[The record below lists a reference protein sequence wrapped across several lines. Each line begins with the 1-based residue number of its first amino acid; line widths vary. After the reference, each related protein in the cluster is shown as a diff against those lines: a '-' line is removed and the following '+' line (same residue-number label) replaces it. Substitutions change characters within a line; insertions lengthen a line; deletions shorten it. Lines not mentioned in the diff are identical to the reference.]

1 MRNEG
6 LGSWP
11 ARRARK
17 TPRRVA
23 LVHGG
28 LSAARGGPSTD
39 DGGPST
45 ECGGRSANAGGPST
59 EYGGRSANA
68 GGPSTEYRGRSTS
81 TGDLSTDYR
90 TLHTRVTRLAHA
102 LRTRGI
108 RRGDRVAYLGPNHP
122 AYLETLFA
130 AGTLGAVFVP
140 LNTRLAGPEIAYQL
154 TDSGAK
160 ALVHAPSHAA
170 VVAGLPGH
178 TDVRTYI
185 EVGTEYE
192 QVLAAASEEPID
204 EPVGLDDTCIIMY
217 TSGTTGRPKGAMLT
231 HGNLIWNAVNVLV
244 DTDLI
249 ADERALVS
257 APLFHTAGLNM
268 LTLPVLLKGGTCVL
282 VESFDPAAT
291 LDLIEQHRI
300 TFMFG
305 VPTMFEQVARHPR
318 WADTDLSSLRIL
330 TCGGSPVPTPLI
342 AAYQERGLTFLQ
354 GYGMTEAAPG
364 TLFLDAEHAV
374 SKAGSAGVP
383 HFFSDVRV
391 VRPDFTPVDVGET
404 GEIVVRGPHVMPGYW
419 GLPEETAAS
428 FTDGW
433 FRSGDAARVDE
444 DDYVYIVDRMKDMI
458 ISGGENV
465 YPAEI
470 EDLLLA
476 HPDIDECAVIGVAD
490 DKWGEVPRAVVVPR
504 EGAALDPD
512 EVLASLAGRLAKY
525 KIPKSLVVADE
536 LPRTAS
542 GKLLKSRVRS
552 RYGNNPQAKDA
563 T

>member
-17 TPRRVA
+17 TPHRTA
-23 LVHGG
+23 LIHGDTARTYAG
-28 LSAARGGPSTD
+28 LCD
-39 DGGPST
+39 
-45 ECGGRSANAGGPST
+45 
-59 EYGGRSANA
+59 
-68 GGPSTEYRGRSTS
+68 
-81 TGDLSTDYR
+81 R
-90 TLHTRVTRLAHA
+90 TTRLAHA
-102 LRTRGI
+102 LRERGV
-108 RRGDRVAYLGPNHP
+108 RRGDRIAYLGPNHP
-122 AYLETLFA
+122 SYLETLFA

-154 TDSGAK
+154 ADSGAK
-160 ALVHAPSHAA
+160 ALVYGPSHAGL
-170 VVAGLPGH
+170 VAGLPGS
-178 TDVRTYI
+178 TDVRTYV
-185 EVGTEYE
+185 EVGAEYE
-192 QVLAAASEEPID
+192 EALASASREPID
-204 EPVGLDDTCIIMY
+204 TPVTPDDTCIIMY

-231 HGNLIWNAVNVLV
+231 HGNLTWNAVNVLI
-244 DTDLI
+244 DHDLV

-282 VESFDPAAT
+282 VEAFDPDAT
-291 LDLIEQHRI
+291 FDLIERHRI

-305 VPTMFEQVARHPR
+305 VPTMFDQVARHPR
-318 WADTDLSSLRIL
+318 WPDADLSSLRIL

-342 AAYQERGLTFLQ
+342 AAYQRRGLTFLQ

-374 SKAGSAGVP
+374 AKAGSAGVP

-391 VRPDFTPVDVGET
+391 VRPDLAPVDVGEV
-404 GEIVVRGPHVMPGYW
+404 GEVVVRGPHVMPGYW

-428 FTDGW
+428 FADGW
-433 FRSGDAARVDE
+433 FRSGDAAQVDE
-444 DDYVYIVDRMKDMI
+444 DGYVYIVDRIKDMI
-458 ISGGENV
+458 ISGGENI

-470 EDLLLA
+470 EDQLLA
-476 HPDIDECAVIGVAD
+476 HPDIVECAVIGVPD

-525 KIPKSLVVADE
+525 KIPKSVVVADE

-542 GKLLKSRVRS
+542 GKLLKSRVRK
-552 RYGNNPQAKDA
+552 RYGSDSQ
-563 T
+563 

>member
-17 TPRRVA
+17 TPHRTA
-23 LVHGG
+23 LIHGDTTFTY
-28 LSAARGGPSTD
+28 A
-39 DGGPST
+39 
-45 ECGGRSANAGGPST
+45 E
-59 EYGGRSANA
+59 
-68 GGPSTEYRGRSTS
+68 
-81 TGDLSTDYR
+81 
-90 TLHTRVTRLAHA
+90 LHTRVTRLAHA
-102 LRTRGI
+102 LRARGI

-122 AYLETLFA
+122 SYLETLFA
-130 AGTLGAVFVP
+130 AGSLGAVFVP
-140 LNTRLAGPEIAYQL
+140 LNTRLAGPEIGYQL
-154 TDSGAK
+154 SDSGAR
-160 ALVHAPSHAA
+160 ALIYGPSHAGL
-170 VVAGLPGH
+170 VAGLPGS
-178 TDVRTYI
+178 TDVRTYV
-185 EVGTEYE
+185 EVGAEYE
-192 QVLAAASEEPID
+192 QLLAESAVEPID
-204 EPVGLDDTCIIMY
+204 EPVTADDTCIIMY

-231 HGNLIWNAVNVLV
+231 HGNLTWNAINVLV

-282 VESFDPAAT
+282 VEAFEPKAT
-291 LDLIEQHRI
+291 FDLIEQHRI

-318 WADTDLSSLRIL
+318 WADADLSSLRIL
-330 TCGGSPVPTPLI
+330 TCGGSPVSTPLI

-354 GYGMTEAAPG
+354 GYGMTEASPG
-364 TLFLDAEHAV
+364 TLFLDAEHAIG
-374 SKAGSAGVP
+374 KAGSAGVP

-391 VRPDFTPVDVGET
+391 VRPDLAPVDVGET
-404 GEIVVRGPHVMPGYW
+404 GEVVLRGPHVMPGYW

-428 FTDGW
+428 FADGW

-444 DDYVYIVDRMKDMI
+444 DGYVFIVDRIKDMI
-458 ISGGENV
+458 ISGGENI

-470 EDLLLA
+470 EDLLLG
-476 HPDIDECAVIGVAD
+476 HPDIAECAVIGVPD

-504 EGAALDPD
+504 EGATPDPD

-525 KIPKSLVVADE
+525 KIPKSVVIADG

-542 GKLLKSRVRS
+542 GKLLKSRVRKRFGS
-552 RYGNNPQAKDA
+552 HS
-563 T
+563 

>member
-17 TPRRVA
+17 TPHRTA
-23 LVHGG
+23 LIHG
-28 LSAARGGPSTD
+28 D
-39 DGGPST
+39 
-45 ECGGRSANAGGPST
+45 RSVTYA
-59 EYGGRSANA
+59 ELH
-68 GGPSTEYRGRSTS
+68 E
-81 TGDLSTDYR
+81 R
-90 TLHTRVTRLAHA
+90 TTRLAHA
-102 LRTRGI
+102 LRTRGV
-108 RRGDRVAYLGPNHP
+108 RRGDRIAYLGPNHP

-140 LNTRLAGPEIAYQL
+140 LNIRLAGPEIAYQL
-154 TDSGAK
+154 ADSGAK
-160 ALVHAPSHAA
+160 ALVYAPSLAA
-170 VVAGLPGH
+170 LVAGLPGSI
-178 TDVRTYI
+178 DVRTYV
-185 EVGTEYE
+185 EVGAEYE
-192 QVLAAASEEPID
+192 ELLAAAGDEPID
-204 EPVGLDDTCIIMY
+204 QPVTLDDTCIIMY

-231 HGNLIWNAVNVLV
+231 HGNLVWNAFNVLV
-244 DTDLI
+244 DHDLI

-282 VESFDPAAT
+282 VEAFDPEAT
-291 LDLIEQHRI
+291 FDLIERHRI

-305 VPTMFEQVARHPR
+305 VPTMFDQVARHPR
-318 WADTDLSSLRIL
+318 WDRADLSSLRIL

-342 AAYQERGLTFLQ
+342 GKYQERGLTFLQ

-374 SKAGSAGVP
+374 GKAGSAGVP

-391 VRPDFTPVDVGET
+391 VRPDLVPVDVGET
-404 GEIVVRGPHVMPGYW
+404 GEVVVRGPHVMPGYW
-419 GLPEETAAS
+419 GLPEETAAV
-428 FTDGW
+428 FADGW

-444 DDYVYIVDRMKDMI
+444 DGYVYIVDRIKDMI
-458 ISGGENV
+458 ISGGENI

-470 EDLLLA
+470 EDQLLA
-476 HPDIDECAVIGVAD
+476 HPDIVECAVIGVPD
-490 DKWGEVPRAVVVPR
+490 EKWGEVPRAVVVPR
-504 EGAALDPD
+504 EGATLDPD
-512 EVLASLAGRLAKY
+512 EVIASLSGRLAKY
-525 KIPKSLVVADE
+525 KIPKSVVVADA

-552 RYGNNPQAKDA
+552 RYGTDSQAKDHR
-563 T
+563 

>member
-17 TPRRVA
+17 TPHRTA
-23 LVHGG
+23 LIHGG
-28 LSAARGGPSTD
+28 TP
-39 DGGPST
+39 
-45 ECGGRSANAGGPST
+45 
-59 EYGGRSANA
+59 
-68 GGPSTEYRGRSTS
+68 TS
-81 TGDLSTDYR
+81 YA
-90 TLHTRVTRLAHA
+90 TLHHRTTRLAHA
-102 LRTRGI
+102 LRDRGV
-108 RRGDRVAYLGPNHP
+108 RRGDRIGYLGPNHP
-122 AYLETLFA
+122 SYLEALFA

-154 TDSGAK
+154 ADSGAK
-160 ALVHAPSHAA
+160 ALVYGPSHAGL
-170 VVAGLPGH
+170 VAGLPGS
-178 TDVRTYI
+178 TDIRTYV
-185 EVGTEYE
+185 EVGPEYE
-192 QVLAAASEEPID
+192 AALASASDEPID
-204 EPVGLDDTCIIMY
+204 APVTPDDTCIIMY

-231 HGNLIWNAVNVLV
+231 HGNITWNALNVLV
-244 DTDLI
+244 DIDLI

-282 VESFDPAAT
+282 VEAFDPSAT
-291 LDLIEQHRI
+291 FDLIARHRI

-305 VPTMFEQVARHPR
+305 VPTMFDQLARHPR
-318 WADTDLSSLRIL
+318 WPEADLSSLRIL

-364 TLFLDAEHAV
+364 ALFLDAEHAV

-391 VRPDFTPVDVGET
+391 VRPDLAPVDVGET

-419 GLPEETAAS
+419 GLPDETAAS
-428 FTDGW
+428 FAEGW
-433 FRSGDAARVDE
+433 FRSGDAARIDE
-444 DDYVYIVDRMKDMI
+444 DGYVFIVDRIKDMI
-458 ISGGENV
+458 ISGGENI

-476 HPDIDECAVIGVAD
+476 HPDIVECAVIGVPD

-504 EGAALDPD
+504 EGATLDPD
-512 EVLASLAGRLAKY
+512 EVLASLSGRLAKY
-525 KIPKSLVVADE
+525 KIPKSVVLADE

-542 GKLLKSRVRS
+542 GKLLKSRVRT
-552 RYGNNPQAKDA
+552 RYGNQ
-563 T
+563 

>member
-17 TPRRVA
+17 TPHRTA
-23 LVHGG
+23 LIHHDTTVTYAQ
-28 LSAARGGPSTD
+28 LY
-39 DGGPST
+39 
-45 ECGGRSANAGGPST
+45 E
-59 EYGGRSANA
+59 
-68 GGPSTEYRGRSTS
+68 
-81 TGDLSTDYR
+81 R
-90 TLHTRVTRLAHA
+90 TTRLAHA
-102 LRTRGI
+102 LRDRGV
-108 RRGDRVAYLGPNHP
+108 RRGDRIAYLGPNHP
-122 AYLETLFA
+122 SYLETLFA

-160 ALVHAPSHAA
+160 VLVHAPSHAGP
-170 VVAGLPGH
+170 VSGLPGA
-178 TDVRTYI
+178 TDLRTCI
-185 EVGTEYE
+185 QTGAAYE
-192 QVLAAASEEPID
+192 DALSAAADEPID
-204 EPVGLDDTCIIMY
+204 ETVTPDDTCIIMY

-231 HGNLIWNAVNVLV
+231 HANLTWNAVNVLV
-244 DTDLI
+244 DHDLI

-268 LTLPVLLKGGTCVL
+268 LTLPVLLKGGACVL
-282 VESFDPAAT
+282 VESFDPGGT
-291 LDLIEQHRI
+291 LDLVERHRI

-305 VPTMFEQVARHPR
+305 VPTMYDQVARHPR
-318 WADTDLSSLRIL
+318 FEDADLSSLRIL

-342 AAYQERGLTFLQ
+342 AAYQRRGLTFLQ

-374 SKAGSAGVP
+374 AKAGSAGVP

-391 VRPDFTPVDVGET
+391 VRPDLTPVDVGEA
-404 GEIVVRGPHVMPGYW
+404 GEVVVRGPHVMTGYW
-419 GLPEETAAS
+419 GLPTETAGA
-428 FTDGW
+428 FADGW

-444 DDYVYIVDRMKDMI
+444 DGYVYIADRLKDMI

-476 HPDIDECAVIGVAD
+476 HPGITECAVIGVPDAT
-490 DKWGEVPRAVVVPR
+490 WGEVPRAVVVPR

-512 EVLASLAGRLAKY
+512 EVLASLAGRLARY
-525 KIPKSLVVADE
+525 KIPKSVVIADA

-542 GKLLKSRVRS
+542 GKLLKPQVRARFGTNYS
-552 RYGNNPQAKDA
+552 VKDN

>member
-17 TPRRVA
+17 TPHRTA
-23 LVHGG
+23 LIHGDTTVVDTT
-28 LSAARGGPSTD
+28 AHAY
-39 DGGPST
+39 
-45 ECGGRSANAGGPST
+45 E
-59 EYGGRSANA
+59 
-68 GGPSTEYRGRSTS
+68 
-81 TGDLSTDYR
+81 R
-90 TLHTRVTRLAHA
+90 TTRLAHA
-102 LRTRGI
+102 LRDPGV
-108 RRGDRVAYLGPNHP
+108 RRGDRIAYLGPNHP
-122 AYLETLFA
+122 SYLETLFA

-160 ALVHAPSHAA
+160 ALVYGPTHAGL
-170 VVAGLPGH
+170 VAGLPGN
-178 TDVRTYI
+178 TDVRTYV
-185 EVGTEYE
+185 EVGAEYE
-192 QVLAAASEEPID
+192 ELLDAASDEPID
-204 EPVGLDDTCIIMY
+204 EPVTADDTCIIMY

-231 HGNLIWNAVNVLV
+231 HGNLTWNAINVLV

-282 VESFDPAAT
+282 VEAFDPAAT
-291 LDLIEQHRI
+291 FDLIERHRI

-305 VPTMFEQVARHPR
+305 VPTMFDHVARHPR
-318 WADTDLSSLRIL
+318 WADADLSSLRIL
-330 TCGGSPVPTPLI
+330 TCGGSPVPSPLI

-354 GYGMTEAAPG
+354 GYGMTEASPG

-391 VRPDFTPVDVGET
+391 VRPDLTPAESARPARSWC
-404 GEIVVRGPHVMPGYW
+404 VRGRMSCPATGGCPRRRPRCSPTAGSAAGTRPGPTRTGTSHRRPYE
-419 GLPEETAAS
+419 GHDHLRRGEHLPRRDRGPAP
-428 FTDGW
+428 
-433 FRSGDAARVDE
+433 RPPRHRRVRGHRRPDE
-444 DDYVYIVDRMKDMI
+444 
-458 ISGGENV
+458 
-465 YPAEI
+465 
-470 EDLLLA
+470 
-476 HPDIDECAVIGVAD
+476 
-490 DKWGEVPRAVVVPR
+490 KWGEVPRAVVVPR
-504 EGAALDPD
+504 EDVELDPD

-525 KIPKSLVVADE
+525 KIPKSVVVADE

-542 GKLLKSRVRS
+542 GKLLKSRVRK
-552 RYGNNPQAKDA
+552 RYGTNSSVERKTYEHHRQRHRRTQEARRQRPRHQ
-563 T
+563 

>member
-17 TPRRVA
+17 TPHRTA
-23 LVHGG
+23 LIH
-28 LSAARGGPSTD
+28 
-39 DGGPST
+39 DGRP
-45 ECGGRSANAGGPST
+45 
-59 EYGGRSANA
+59 
-68 GGPSTEYRGRSTS
+68 
-81 TGDLSTDYR
+81 TDYR
-90 TLHTRVTRLAHA
+90 TLYTRVTRLAHA
-102 LRTRGI
+102 LRDRGV
-108 RRGDRVAYLGPNHP
+108 RRGDRIAHLGPNHP

-140 LNTRLAGPEIAYQL
+140 LNTRLASPEIAYQL
-154 TDSGAK
+154 ADSGAK
-160 ALVHAPSHAA
+160 VLVHGPAHAGL
-170 VVAGLPGH
+170 VAGLSGE
-178 TDVRTYI
+178 TDVRTRI
-185 EVGTEYE
+185 EIGDAYE
-192 QVLAAASEEPID
+192 QALAAASDEPID
-204 EPVGLDDTCIIMY
+204 EPVTPDDTCIIMY

-244 DTDLI
+244 DHDLI

-282 VESFDPAAT
+282 VEAFDPETT
-291 LDLIEQHRI
+291 LDLIERHRI

-305 VPTMFEQVARHPR
+305 VPAMFDQVARHPR
-318 WADTDLSSLRIL
+318 WADADLSSLRIL

-342 AAYQERGLTFLQ
+342 AAYQQRGLTFLQ

-374 SKAGSAGVP
+374 TKAGSAGVP

-391 VRPDFTPVDVGET
+391 VRPDLTPVDVGET
-404 GEIVVRGPHVMPGYW
+404 GEVVVRGPHVMAGYW
-419 GLPEETAAS
+419 GLPEETEAA
-428 FTDGW
+428 FADGW

-444 DDYVYIVDRMKDMI
+444 DGYVHIVDRIKDMI

-476 HPDIDECAVIGVAD
+476 HPGIAECAVIGVPD
-490 DKWGEVPRAVVVPR
+490 DKWGEVPRAVVVPAP
-504 EGAALDPD
+504 GADLDPD
-512 EVLASLAGRLAKY
+512 EVLASLTGRLAKY
-525 KIPKSLVVADE
+525 KIPKSVVVTDE
-536 LPRTAS
+536 LPRTAT
-542 GKLLKSRVRS
+542 GKLLKSRVRH
-552 RYGNNPQAKDA
+552 RYGTPNTP
-563 T
+563 TP

>member
-17 TPRRVA
+17 TPHRTA
-23 LVHGG
+23 LIHGDTT
-28 LSAARGGPSTD
+28 LTYAA
-39 DGGPST
+39 
-45 ECGGRSANAGGPST
+45 
-59 EYGGRSANA
+59 
-68 GGPSTEYRGRSTS
+68 
-81 TGDLSTDYR
+81 
-90 TLHTRVTRLAHA
+90 LHTRVTRLARA
-102 LRTRGI
+102 LRARGI
-108 RRGDRVAYLGPNHP
+108 RRGDRIAYLGPNHP
-122 AYLETLFA
+122 SYLETLFA

-154 TDSGAK
+154 SDSGAR
-160 ALVHAPSHAA
+160 ALVYGPPHAGL
-170 VVAGLPGH
+170 VAGLPGS
-178 TDVRTYI
+178 TDVRTYV
-185 EVGTEYE
+185 EVGAEYE
-192 QVLAAASEEPID
+192 ELLAESPAEPID
-204 EPVGLDDTCIIMY
+204 EPVAPDDTCIIMY

-231 HGNLIWNAVNVLV
+231 HGNLTWNAINVLV

-282 VESFDPAAT
+282 VEAFDPDAT
-291 LDLIEQHRI
+291 FDLIEQHRI

-318 WADTDLSSLRIL
+318 WAGADLSSLRIL
-330 TCGGSPVPTPLI
+330 TCGGSPVSTPLI

-354 GYGMTEAAPG
+354 GYGMTEASPG
-364 TLFLDAEHAV
+364 TLFLDAEHALG
-374 SKAGSAGVP
+374 KAGSAGVP
-383 HFFSDVRV
+383 HFFTDVRV
-391 VRPDFTPVDVGET
+391 VRPDLAPVGIDEAGE
-404 GEIVVRGPHVMPGYW
+404 VVLRGPNVMPGYW

-428 FTDGW
+428 FADGW

-444 DDYVYIVDRMKDMI
+444 DGYVFIVDRIKDMI
-458 ISGGENV
+458 ISGGENI

-470 EDLLLA
+470 EDLLLG
-476 HPDIDECAVIGVAD
+476 HPDIAECAVIGVPD

-504 EGAALDPD
+504 EGAVPDPD

-525 KIPKSLVVADE
+525 KIPKSVVVADE

-542 GKLLKSRVRS
+542 GKLLKSRVRK
-552 RYGNNPQAKDA
+552 RYGSDS
-563 T
+563 

>member
-17 TPRRVA
+17 TPHRTA
-23 LVHGG
+23 LIHGDTTVTY
-28 LSAARGGPSTD
+28 A
-39 DGGPST
+39 
-45 ECGGRSANAGGPST
+45 
-59 EYGGRSANA
+59 
-68 GGPSTEYRGRSTS
+68 
-81 TGDLSTDYR
+81 DLYER
-90 TLHTRVTRLAHA
+90 TTRLAHA
-102 LRTRGI
+102 LRARGV
-108 RRGDRVAYLGPNHP
+108 RRGDRIAYLGPNHP

-140 LNTRLAGPEIAYQL
+140 LNIRLAGPEIAYQL
-154 TDSGAK
+154 ADSGAK
-160 ALVHAPSHAA
+160 ALVYAPSLAGL
-170 VVAGLPGH
+170 VAGLPGS
-178 TDVRTYI
+178 TDVRTYVQ
-185 EVGTEYE
+185 VGADYE
-192 QVLAAASEEPID
+192 ELLADASDERID
-204 EPVGLDDTCIIMY
+204 QPVALDDTCIIMY

-231 HGNLIWNAVNVLV
+231 HGNLVWNAVNVLV
-244 DTDLI
+244 DHDLI

-282 VESFDPAAT
+282 VEAFDPNAT
-291 LDLIEQHRI
+291 FDLIERHRI

-305 VPTMFEQVARHPR
+305 VPTMFDQVARHPR
-318 WADTDLSSLRIL
+318 WAGADLSSLRIL

-391 VRPDFTPVDVGET
+391 VRPDLTPVDIGET
-404 GEIVVRGPHVMPGYW
+404 GEVVVSGPHVMPGYW
-419 GLPEETAAS
+419 GLPEETAAV
-428 FTDGW
+428 FADGW
-433 FRSGDAARVDE
+433 FRSGDAARIDE
-444 DDYVYIVDRMKDMI
+444 DGYVHIVDRIKDMI
-458 ISGGENV
+458 ISGGENI
-465 YPAEI
+465 YPAEV
-470 EDLLLA
+470 EDQLLA
-476 HPDIDECAVIGVAD
+476 HPDIVEVAVIGVPD

-504 EGAALDPD
+504 EGATLDPD
-512 EVLASLAGRLAKY
+512 EVIASLAGRLAKY
-525 KIPKSLVVADE
+525 KIPKSVVIADE

-542 GKLLKSRVRS
+542 GKLLKARVRS
-552 RYGNNPQAKDA
+552 RYGTDS
-563 T
+563 

>member
-17 TPRRVA
+17 TPHRTA
-23 LVHGG
+23 LIHGG
-28 LSAARGGPSTD
+28 
-39 DGGPST
+39 
-45 ECGGRSANAGGPST
+45 
-59 EYGGRSANA
+59 
-68 GGPSTEYRGRSTS
+68 TS
-81 TGDLSTDYR
+81 LTYAQLYDR
-90 TLHTRVTRLAHA
+90 TTRLAHA
-102 LRTRGI
+102 LRSRGI
-108 RRGDRVAYLGPNHP
+108 RRGDRIAYLGPNHP
-122 AYLETLFA
+122 SYLETLFA

-140 LNTRLAGPEIAYQL
+140 LNTRLAGPEIAFQL
-154 TDSGAK
+154 ADSGAK
-160 ALVHAPSHAA
+160 ALVYGPSHAGL
-170 VVAGLPGH
+170 VAGLPGD
-178 TDVRTYI
+178 TDVRAYV
-185 EVGTEYE
+185 EVGAEYE
-192 QVLAAASEEPID
+192 EALAGAPA
-204 EPVGLDDTCIIMY
+204 EPVDGPVAPDDTCIIMY

-231 HGNLIWNAVNVLV
+231 HANLTWNAVNVLI
-244 DTDLI
+244 DHDLI

-282 VESFDPAAT
+282 VEAFDPNT
-291 LDLIEQHRI
+291 TFDLIEEHRI

-318 WADTDLSSLRIL
+318 WPDADLSSLRIL
-330 TCGGSPVPTPLI
+330 TCGGSPVSTPLI

-354 GYGMTEAAPG
+354 GYGMTEASPG

-391 VRPDFTPVDVGET
+391 VRPDLTPVDVGET
-404 GEIVVRGPHVMPGYW
+404 GEVVVRGPHVMPGYW

-428 FTDGW
+428 FADGW

-444 DDYVYIVDRMKDMI
+444 DGYVHIVDRIKDMI
-458 ISGGENV
+458 ISGGENI

-476 HPDIDECAVIGVAD
+476 HPGIVECAVIGVPD
-490 DKWGEVPRAVVVPR
+490 EKWGEVPRAVVVPR
-504 EGAALDPD
+504 EGVTVDPD

-525 KIPKSLVVADE
+525 KIPKSVVLADE

-542 GKLLKSRVRS
+542 GKLLKSRVRN
-552 RYGNNPQAKDA
+552 RYGNS
-563 T
+563 

>member
-17 TPRRVA
+17 TPHRTA
-23 LVHGG
+23 LIHGDTTFTY
-28 LSAARGGPSTD
+28 A
-39 DGGPST
+39 
-45 ECGGRSANAGGPST
+45 E
-59 EYGGRSANA
+59 
-68 GGPSTEYRGRSTS
+68 
-81 TGDLSTDYR
+81 
-90 TLHTRVTRLAHA
+90 LHTRVTRLAHA
-102 LRTRGI
+102 LRARGI

-122 AYLETLFA
+122 SYLETLFA
-130 AGTLGAVFVP
+130 AGSLGAVFVP
-140 LNTRLAGPEIAYQL
+140 LNTRLAGPEIGYQL
-154 TDSGAK
+154 SDSGAR
-160 ALVHAPSHAA
+160 ALVYGPSHAGL
-170 VVAGLPGH
+170 VAGLPGS
-178 TDVRTYI
+178 TDVRTYV
-185 EVGTEYE
+185 EVGAEYE
-192 QVLAAASEEPID
+192 QLLAESAAEPID
-204 EPVGLDDTCIIMY
+204 EPVTADDTCIIMY

-231 HGNLIWNAVNVLV
+231 HGNLTWNAINVLV

-282 VESFDPAAT
+282 VEAFEPNAT
-291 LDLIEQHRI
+291 FDLIEQHRI

-318 WADTDLSSLRIL
+318 WADADLSSLRIL
-330 TCGGSPVPTPLI
+330 TCGGSPVSTPLI

-354 GYGMTEAAPG
+354 GYGMTEASPG
-364 TLFLDAEHAV
+364 TLFLDAEHAI

-391 VRPDFTPVDVGET
+391 VRPDLAPVDVDET
-404 GEIVVRGPHVMPGYW
+404 GEVVLRGPHVMPGYW

-428 FTDGW
+428 FADGW

-444 DDYVYIVDRMKDMI
+444 DGYVFIVDRIKDMI
-458 ISGGENV
+458 ISGGENI

-470 EDLLLA
+470 EDLLLG
-476 HPDIDECAVIGVAD
+476 HPDIAECAVIGVPD

-504 EGAALDPD
+504 EGATPDPD

-525 KIPKSLVVADE
+525 KIPKSVVIADG

-542 GKLLKSRVRS
+542 GKLLKSRVRKRFGS
-552 RYGNNPQAKDA
+552 HS
-563 T
+563 

>member
-6 LGSWP
+6 LGSWS

-17 TPRRVA
+17 TPHRTA
-23 LVHGG
+23 LIHGDTTVTY
-28 LSAARGGPSTD
+28 A
-39 DGGPST
+39 
-45 ECGGRSANAGGPST
+45 E
-59 EYGGRSANA
+59 
-68 GGPSTEYRGRSTS
+68 
-81 TGDLSTDYR
+81 
-90 TLHTRVTRLAHA
+90 LHTRVTRLAHA
-102 LRTRGI
+102 LRARGI

-122 AYLETLFA
+122 SYLETLFA

-154 TDSGAK
+154 SDSGAR
-160 ALVHAPSHAA
+160 ALVYGPAHAGL
-170 VVAGLPGH
+170 VAGLPGS
-178 TDVRTYI
+178 TDVRTYV
-185 EVGTEYE
+185 EVGAEYE
-192 QVLAAASEEPID
+192 GLLTESPTDPVD
-204 EPVGLDDTCIIMY
+204 EPVTPDDTCIIMY

-231 HGNLIWNAVNVLV
+231 HGNLTWNAINVLV

-282 VESFDPAAT
+282 VEAFDPDAT
-291 LDLIEQHRI
+291 FDLIEQHRI

-318 WADTDLSSLRIL
+318 WAGADLSSLRIL
-330 TCGGSPVPTPLI
+330 TCGGSPVSTPLI

-354 GYGMTEAAPG
+354 GYGMTEASPG
-364 TLFLDAEHAV
+364 TLFLDAEHAIG
-374 SKAGSAGVP
+374 KAGSAGVP

-391 VRPDFTPVDVGET
+391 VRPDLTPVDIDET
-404 GEIVVRGPHVMPGYW
+404 GEVVLRGPHVMPGYW

-428 FTDGW
+428 FADGW

-444 DDYVYIVDRMKDMI
+444 DGYVFIVDRIKDMI
-458 ISGGENV
+458 ISGGENI

-470 EDLLLA
+470 EDLLLG
-476 HPDIDECAVIGVAD
+476 HPDIAECAVIGVPD

-504 EGAALDPD
+504 EGHTPDPD
-512 EVLASLAGRLAKY
+512 EVLASLSGRLAKY
-525 KIPKSLVVADE
+525 KIPKSVVIADE

-542 GKLLKSRVRS
+542 GKLLKSRVRK
-552 RYGNNPQAKDA
+552 RYGSDSQTRTA

>member
-17 TPRRVA
+17 TPHRTA
-23 LVHGG
+23 LVHG
-28 LSAARGGPSTD
+28 
-39 DGGPST
+39 
-45 ECGGRSANAGGPST
+45 EQ
-59 EYGGRSANA
+59 
-68 GGPSTEYRGRSTS
+68 
-81 TGDLSTDYR
+81 STDYR
-90 TLHTRVTRLAHA
+90 TLHTRTMRLAHA
-102 LRTRGI
+102 LRARGV
-108 RRGDRVAYLGPNHP
+108 RRGDRIAYLGPNHP
-122 AYLETLFA
+122 SYLETLFA

-154 TDSGAK
+154 SDSGAK
-160 ALVHAPSHAA
+160 ALVYGPSHAGL
-170 VVAGLPGH
+170 VAGLPGS
-178 TDVRTYI
+178 TDVRTYV
-185 EVGTEYE
+185 EVGAEYE
-192 QVLAAASEEPID
+192 AALASASEEAID
-204 EPVGLDDTCIIMY
+204 EPVSPDDTCIIMY

-231 HGNLIWNAVNVLV
+231 HANLTWNAINVLV

-282 VESFDPAAT
+282 VEAFDPAAT
-291 LDLIEQHRI
+291 FDLIERHRI

-318 WADTDLSSLRIL
+318 WAGADLSSLRIL
-330 TCGGSPVPTPLI
+330 TCGGSPVSTPLI

-354 GYGMTEAAPG
+354 GYGMTEASPG
-364 TLFLDAEHAV
+364 TLFLDAEHAL

-391 VRPDFTPVDVGET
+391 VKPDLTLAEVGET
-404 GEIVVRGPHVMPGYW
+404 GEVHVRGPHVMPGYW

-428 FTDGW
+428 FADGW
-433 FRSGDAARVDE
+433 FRSGDAARIDE
-444 DDYVYIVDRMKDMI
+444 DGYVHIVDRIKDMI

-470 EDLLLA
+470 EDLLLS
-476 HPDIDECAVIGVAD
+476 HPDIVECAVIGVPD

-504 EGAALDPD
+504 EGASLDAD
-512 EVLASLAGRLAKY
+512 EVLASLSGRLAKY
-525 KIPKSLVVADE
+525 KIPKSVVIADE

-542 GKLLKSRVRS
+542 GKLLKSRVRT
-552 RYGNNPQAKDA
+552 RYGNSEG
-563 T
+563 TT

>member
-17 TPRRVA
+17 TPHRTA
-23 LVHGG
+23 LIHGG
-28 LSAARGGPSTD
+28 TTLSYA
-39 DGGPST
+39 
-45 ECGGRSANAGGPST
+45 E
-59 EYGGRSANA
+59 
-68 GGPSTEYRGRSTS
+68 
-81 TGDLSTDYR
+81 
-90 TLHTRVTRLAHA
+90 LHTRVTRLAHA
-102 LRTRGI
+102 LRARGI

-122 AYLETLFA
+122 SYLETLFA
-130 AGTLGAVFVP
+130 AGVLGAVFVP
-140 LNTRLAGPEIAYQL
+140 LNTRLAGPEIGYQL
-154 TDSGAK
+154 SDSGAR
-160 ALVHAPSHAA
+160 ALVYGPSHAGL
-170 VVAGLPGH
+170 VAGLPGS
-178 TDVRTYI
+178 TDVRTYV
-185 EVGTEYE
+185 EVGAEYE
-192 QVLAAASEEPID
+192 QVLAGSPSEPID
-204 EPVGLDDTCIIMY
+204 EPVTGDDTCIIMY

-231 HGNLIWNAVNVLV
+231 HGNLTWNAINVLV

-268 LTLPVLLKGGTCVL
+268 LALPVLLKGGTCVL
-282 VESFDPAAT
+282 VEAFDPDAT
-291 LDLIEQHRI
+291 FDLIEQHRI

-318 WADTDLSSLRIL
+318 WPAADLSSLRIL
-330 TCGGSPVPTPLI
+330 TCGGSPVSTPLI

-354 GYGMTEAAPG
+354 GYGMTEASPG
-364 TLFLDAEHAV
+364 TLFLDAEHAI

-391 VRPDFTPVDVGET
+391 VRPDLAPVDTGET
-404 GEIVVRGPHVMPGYW
+404 GEVVLRGPHVMPGYW

-428 FTDGW
+428 FADGW

-444 DDYVYIVDRMKDMI
+444 DGYVFIVDRIKDMI
-458 ISGGENV
+458 ISGGENI

-470 EDLLLA
+470 EDLLLR
-476 HPDIDECAVIGVAD
+476 HPDIAECAVIGVAD
-490 DKWGEVPRAVVVPR
+490 EKWGEVPRAVVVPR
-504 EGAALDPD
+504 EGKVPDPD

-525 KIPKSLVVADE
+525 KIPKSVVVADE

-542 GKLLKSRVRS
+542 GKLLKSRVRK
-552 RYGNNPQAKDA
+552 RYGNS
-563 T
+563 

>member
-17 TPRRVA
+17 TPHRTA
-23 LVHGG
+23 LVHG
-28 LSAARGGPSTD
+28 
-39 DGGPST
+39 
-45 ECGGRSANAGGPST
+45 EQ
-59 EYGGRSANA
+59 
-68 GGPSTEYRGRSTS
+68 
-81 TGDLSTDYR
+81 STDYR
-90 TLHTRVTRLAHA
+90 TLHTRTTRLAHA
-102 LRTRGI
+102 LRARGV
-108 RRGDRVAYLGPNHP
+108 RRGDRIAYLGPNHP
-122 AYLETLFA
+122 SYLETLFA

-154 TDSGAK
+154 ADSGAR
-160 ALVHAPSHAA
+160 ALVYGPAFQGL
-170 VVAGLPGH
+170 VAGLPGNS
-178 TDVRTYI
+178 DVRTYV
-185 EVGTEYE
+185 EVGAEYE
-192 QVLAAASEEPID
+192 QVLAEAPAEPID
-204 EPVGLDDTCIIMY
+204 EPVAPDDTCIIMY

-231 HGNLIWNAVNVLV
+231 HGNLTWNAINVLV

-282 VESFDPAAT
+282 VEAFDPEAT
-291 LDLIEQHRI
+291 FDLIERHRI

-305 VPTMFEQVARHPR
+305 VPTMFDQVARHPR
-318 WADTDLSSLRIL
+318 WKDADLSSLRIL
-330 TCGGSPVPTPLI
+330 TCGGSPVSSPLI

-391 VRPDFTPVDVGET
+391 VGPDLAPADVGET
-404 GEIVVRGPHVMPGYW
+404 GEVVVRGPHVMPGYW
-419 GLPEETAAS
+419 GLPEETAAA
-428 FTDGW
+428 FADGW
-433 FRSGDAARVDE
+433 FRSGDAARTDE
-444 DDYVYIVDRMKDMI
+444 DGYVFIVDRIKDMI
-458 ISGGENV
+458 ISGGENI

-470 EDLLLA
+470 EDLLLS
-476 HPDIDECAVIGVAD
+476 HPDIVECAVIGVPD

-504 EGAALDPD
+504 ADSSLDPD
-512 EVLASLAGRLAKY
+512 EVLAALAGRLAKY
-525 KIPKSLVVADE
+525 KIPKSVVLADE

-542 GKLLKSRVRS
+542 GKLLKSRVRKRFGTDS
-552 RYGNNPQAKDA
+552 Q
-563 T
+563 

>member
-17 TPRRVA
+17 TPHRTA
-23 LVHGG
+23 LVHGD
-28 LSAARGGPSTD
+28 R
-39 DGGPST
+39 
-45 ECGGRSANAGGPST
+45 
-59 EYGGRSANA
+59 
-68 GGPSTEYRGRSTS
+68 
-81 TGDLSTDYR
+81 STDYR
-90 TLHTRVTRLAHA
+90 TLHTRTTRLARA
-102 LRTRGI
+102 LRARGV

-130 AGTLGAVFVP
+130 AGLLGAVFVP
-140 LNTRLAGPEIAYQL
+140 LNTRLAGPELAYQL
-154 TDSGAK
+154 ADSGARV
-160 ALVHAPSHAA
+160 LVHAPARTA
-170 VVAGLPGH
+170 LP
-178 TDVRTYI
+178 DAPEVRSYV
-185 EVGTEYE
+185 EVGAAYE
-192 QVLAAASEEPID
+192 ELLASADDELID
-204 EPVGLDDTCIIMY
+204 EPVTPDDTCIIMY

-231 HGNLIWNAVNVLV
+231 HGNLTWNAINVLV
-244 DTDLI
+244 DTDLT

-282 VESFDPAAT
+282 VESFDPEAT
-291 LDLIEQHRI
+291 FDLVERHRI

-305 VPTMFEQVARHPR
+305 VPTMFDQIARHPR
-318 WADTDLSSLRIL
+318 WPAADLSSLRIL

-391 VRPDFTPVDVGET
+391 VRPDLTPVDVGET
-404 GEIVVRGPHVMPGYW
+404 GEVVVRGPHVMSGYW
-419 GLPEETAAS
+419 GLPEESAAS
-428 FTDGW
+428 FADGW
-433 FRSGDAARVDE
+433 FRSGDAARVDA
-444 DDYVYIVDRMKDMI
+444 DGYVYIVDRMKDMI

-476 HPDIDECAVIGVAD
+476 HPGIAECAVIGVPD
-490 DKWGEVPRAVVVPR
+490 DTWGEVPRAVVVP
-504 EGAALDPD
+504 EAGVDLDPD

-542 GKLLKSRVRS
+542 GKLLKSRVRKHFGH
-552 RYGNNPQAKDA
+552 RLP
-563 T
+563 